1 MCAIVFQMRK
11 VLNSRFDFS
20 SVLGV
25 GERKHI
31 FLLLTSRSTLLKI
44 TMNTTINS
52 TDTEN
57 SSDGKSN
64 LKHFAWLIKG
74 FERKHRIIRLSRKHF
89 FSLFNY
95 RLLIFTVFTRL
106 IWQLLPFNSTLVAV
120 NGCEYM
126 KFIYLNCG

>member
-11 VLNSRFDFS
+11 VLSSRFDFL

-64 LKHFAWLIKG
+64 LKHFA
-74 FERKHRIIRLSRKHF
+74 
-89 FSLFNY
+89 
-95 RLLIFTVFTRL
+95 
-106 IWQLLPFNSTLVAV
+106 
-120 NGCEYM
+120 
-126 KFIYLNCG
+126 